1 MNDDIND
8 KRLAAIAELAAA
20 LDELE
25 HGDGLQRLTDG
36 HGLQS
41 RVFAFQWE
49 EPSLQID
56 FRLPYERVLMDKET
70 QASDNAYI
78 GAAIRLAIVL
88 LEIECSTQKDGQDKE
103 KEAGRIVVSC
113 DEYGTRYAIYGAD
126 GATEDE
132 GDDWNVLIA
141 HLESVYYDSGPFS
154 NGQLNIIWP

>member
-1 MNDDIND
+1 
-8 KRLAAIAELAAA
+8 
-20 LDELE
+20 
-25 HGDGLQRLTDG
+25 
-36 HGLQS
+36 
-41 RVFAFQWE
+41 
-49 EPSLQID
+49 
-56 FRLPYERVLMDKET
+56 MDKET

-126 GATEDE
+126 GATEDK

>member
-25 HGDGLQRLTDG
+25 NGDGLQRLTDG

-49 EPSLQID
+49 EPSLQIV

-78 GAAIRLAIVL
+78 GAAIRLAIVFF
-88 LEIECSTQKDGQDKE
+88 
-103 KEAGRIVVSC
+103 
-113 DEYGTRYAIYGAD
+113 
-126 GATEDE
+126 
-132 GDDWNVLIA
+132 GD
-141 HLESVYYDSGPFS
+141 
-154 NGQLNIIWP
+154 

>member
-56 FRLPYERVLMDKET
+56 FRLPYERVLMDKE
-70 QASDNAYI
+70 QIFLYI
-78 GAAIRLAIVL
+78 FPTML
-88 LEIECSTQKDGQDKE
+88 
-103 KEAGRIVVSC
+103 
-113 DEYGTRYAIYGAD
+113 IYD
-126 GATEDE
+126 LC
-132 GDDWNVLIA
+132 NLC
-141 HLESVYYDSGPFS
+141 F
-154 NGQLNIIWP
+154 

>member
-1 MNDDIND
+1 MDNDVND
-8 KRLAAIAELAAA
+8 KRLAAIAVLAAA

-49 EPSLQID
+49 DPSLKID
-56 FRLPYERVLMDKET
+56 FKLPYARVLMDKET

-88 LEIECSTQKDGQDKE
+88 LEIECSTQKDEQNKE
-103 KEAGRIVVSC
+103 RKAGRIVVSC
-113 DEYGTRYAIYGAD
+113 DENGTHYEIHGAD
-126 GATEDE
+126 SAMEDA
-132 GDDWNVLIA
+132 GDDWNTLAA